1 MVRFSQLLEN
11 TYLEIEVVM
20 VIVNNFFELF
30 SIPKMVDMYFSTYYR
45 DTLQAWW
52 VVRHNGS
59 ISQYSFILV
68 LSKKILGMRI

>member
-30 SIPKMVDMYFSTYYR
+30 SIPKMVDMYFSTYNR
-45 DTLQAWW
+45 DTLQAAW
-52 VVRHNGS
+52 
-59 ISQYSFILV
+59 
-68 LSKKILGMRI
+68 

>member
-30 SIPKMVDMYFSTYYR
+30 SIPKMVDMYLSTYNR
-45 DTLQAWW
+45 DTLQAW
-52 VVRHNGS
+52 
-59 ISQYSFILV
+59 
-68 LSKKILGMRI
+68 

>member
-30 SIPKMVDMYFSTYYR
+30 SIPKMVDMYFSTYNR
-45 DTLQAWW
+45 DKLQALWA
-52 VVRHNGS
+52 VRHNGS
-59 ISQYSFILV
+59 IS
-68 LSKKILGMRI
+68 